1 MPIRAAQLIVEI
13 AADISKLTKGAA
25 EANGLLGKV
34 GKSMAI
40 AGAGMTAAITL
51 PAIGAAAGML
61 KVAMSMEQSQIAFTT
76 MLKSGEKATVF
87 LKDLREF
94 AKSTPFEFTE
104 LQDASRRLLA
114 MGFAAEK
121 ILPMMTNIG
130 DAVSGLG
137 LGAEG
142 VDRVTLALG
151 QLQAKGK
158 VSGQEMMQLTE
169 AGIPAWKYLAES
181 MGKSTAEV
189 MKMSEQGLIPA
200 GQAIDY
206 ILAGM
211 NKDFGGMMA
220 AQSKTAAG
228 QLSNLK
234 DVIVALAADMG
245 ESLLPIAKEL
255 IAKAQGAVQYFNDLT
270 DAGKKNVL
278 VWIGIAAAAGPAT
291 TILGGAV
298 ATIGKLIPMV
308 QGLGAAFSLMA
319 GASSVGGV
327 LSVASLG
334 IAGLTAVAL
343 PAAAAVVAVAIAW
356 DKLIPKFKELEKIK
370 FSALEKHEQDMRKAN
385 VTWREY
391 AIEMVRANNVAG
403 ELTPTQQRIADALLD
418 GTLKGDAYNE
428 RLAQMVGEL
437 NLVTETNWTGVLA
450 QQGMN
455 DMVAQGIPYF
465 GFLGDAVM
473 YTNDSLVALGD
484 GTAASTQLF
493 EEMIAGASRTK
504 ESLGGLLGEV
514 KNIQTEMNN
523 WVTNTAGS
531 VQSMLGQKL
540 PESSA
545 AYRQGLEAIDEV
557 MGTQYTKQLDL
568 NIATQALLD
577 LYADNK
583 NVDAFK
589 EGLKKIK
596 EEGLAGMEEQLKT
609 VTEKAQELYEKLIHL
624 PKNIKIEIDFDVK
637 DYPQWLNV
645 DKNALWNPK
654 TDVTRTAL
662 PKALGGPVY
671 SGLSYLVGERG
682 PELFQPSVAGTI
694 IPNQH
699 TSTKTTQV
707 TVFNQGGEPMTEDGL
722 ARAIAQWEWAYGV

>member
-1 MPIRAAQLIVEI
+1 
-13 AADISKLTKGAA
+13 
-25 EANGLLGKV
+25 
-34 GKSMAI
+34 
-40 AGAGMTAAITL
+40 
-51 PAIGAAAGML
+51 
-61 KVAMSMEQSQIAFTT
+61 
-76 MLKSGEKATVF
+76 
-87 LKDLREF
+87 
-94 AKSTPFEFTE
+94 
-104 LQDASRRLLA
+104 
-114 MGFAAEK
+114 
-121 ILPMMTNIG
+121 
-130 DAVSGLG
+130 
-137 LGAEG
+137 
-142 VDRVTLALG
+142 
-151 QLQAKGK
+151 
-158 VSGQEMMQLTE
+158 
-169 AGIPAWKYLAES
+169 
-181 MGKSTAEV
+181 
-189 MKMSEQGLIPA
+189 
-200 GQAIDY
+200 
-206 ILAGM
+206 
-211 NKDFGGMMA
+211 
-220 AQSKTAAG
+220 
-228 QLSNLK
+228 
-234 DVIVALAADMG
+234 
-245 ESLLPIAKEL
+245 
-255 IAKAQGAVQYFNDLT
+255 
-270 DAGKKNVL
+270 
-278 VWIGIAAAAGPAT
+278 
-291 TILGGAV
+291 
-298 ATIGKLIPMV
+298 
-308 QGLGAAFSLMA
+308 
-319 GASSVGGV
+319 
-327 LSVASLG
+327 
-334 IAGLTAVAL
+334 
-343 PAAAAVVAVAIAW
+343 
-356 DKLIPKFKELEKIK
+356 
-370 FSALEKHEQDMRKAN
+370 
-385 VTWREY
+385 
-391 AIEMVRANNVAG
+391 
-403 ELTPTQQRIADALLD
+403 
-418 GTLKGDAYNE
+418 
-428 RLAQMVGEL
+428 
-437 NLVTETNWTGVLA
+437 
-450 QQGMN
+450 MN

-473 YTNDSLVALGD
+473 YTNDSLVALGN
-484 GTAASTQLF
+484 GMAVSSQSF
-493 EEMIAGASRTK
+493 EELVAGASKTK

-514 KNIQTEMNN
+514 KNIRTEMNN
-523 WVTNTAGS
+523 WVTNTASS